1 MTEDY
6 LQYAWKYQMF
16 NGPLKTSG
24 NERVLVISTGDLN
37 KDSGPDFFNAQVVIG
52 GTRWAGNVEIHI
64 NSSDWYRHGHQKDEA
79 YDNVILHVVYNNDK
93 QVFNRDGSEIP
104 VLELRNYL
112 KVKAYKVYRYLI
124 RNRAG
129 IPCQDMISAVDPIH
143 ITAWKEA
150 LLAGRLERKV
160 EILEKEL
167 KHHNM
172 DMEKLFIVNLFR
184 VFGYKVNKLP
194 FELTGKS
201 IPVRAI
207 KFARSDLICIE
218 ALLFGQAGM
227 LEGKF
232 REKYLRAIRKEYQYL
247 KSKYGLEPVEGHLW
261 KYMRLRPVNFPTIR
275 LAQLAS
281 LIHREGTGWG
291 GTLLHKDYKQI
302 KEIFRVEVSDY
313 WKEHFLF
320 GKKTKKH
327 KVSIGPDLANQIVIN
342 LLLPF
347 SVLRSRLEGR
357 NDKIEGLA
365 EILYDVAAEENSITR
380 YFSELGLKPDHAAD
394 SQSLIE
400 LKTQFCDFKRCLDC
414 RIGHIIL
421 KRSD

>member
-6 LQYAWKYQMF
+6 LQYAWKFQMF

-24 NERVLVISTGDLN
+24 NERILVISTGELN

-52 GTRWAGNVEIHI
+52 STRWAGNVEIHV
-64 NSSDWYRHGHQKDEA
+64 NSSDWYRHGHHKDET
-79 YDNVILHVVYNNDK
+79 YDNVILHVVYTNDR
-93 QVFNRDGSEIP
+93 QVVNQDGSVIP
-104 VLELRNYL
+104 VLELKKYL
-112 KVKAYKVYRYLI
+112 KAKAYKIYRYLL

-129 IPCQDMISAVDPIH
+129 IPCQDMISAVDQIH
-143 ITAWKEA
+143 ITDWKEA
-150 LLAGRLERKV
+150 LFFRRLERKV
-160 EILEKEL
+160 RALEEELKDQNMDLEKV
-167 KHHNM
+167 
-172 DMEKLFIVNLFR
+172 FVINLFR
-184 VFGYKVNKLP
+184 VFGFKVNKLP

-201 IPVRAI
+201 IPIRAI
-207 KFARSDLICIE
+207 KFARSDLISIE

-227 LEGKF
+227 LKGRF
-232 REKYLRAIRKEYQYL
+232 REKYPRMIRKEYQYL
-247 KSKYGLEPVEGHLW
+247 KSKYGLEPIEGHLW
-261 KYMRLRPVNFPTIR
+261 KYLRLRPVNFPTIR

-281 LIHREGTGWG
+281 LIHREGTGWC
-291 GTLLHKDYKQI
+291 GTLLHKDYK
-302 KEIFRVEVSDY
+302 EIREILRVEVSDY
-313 WKEHFLF
+313 WKKHFLF
-320 GKKTKKH
+320 GKKTNKH
-327 KVSIGPDLANQIVIN
+327 EVSIGPDLTNQIVIN

-357 NDKIEGLA
+357 NDKIEELT
-365 EILYDVAAEENSITR
+365 EILYDVAAEKNSITG
-380 YFSELGLKPDHAAD
+380 YFSELGLKPDHAVD

>member
-79 YDNVILHVVYNNDK
+79 YDNVILHVVFNNDK

-129 IPCQDMISAVDPIH
+129 IPCQDMISAIDPIH
-143 ITAWKEA
+143 ITGWKEA
-150 LLAGRLERKV
+150 LLVRRLERKV
-160 EILEKEL
+160 EILEKEF
-167 KHHNM
+167 KHYNM
-172 DMEKLFIVNLFR
+172 DLEKAFTVNLFR

-232 REKYLRAIRKEYQYL
+232 REKYPRMIRNEYQYL

-281 LIHREGTGWG
+281 LIHKEGTGWSD
-291 GTLLHKDYKQI
+291 TLLHKDYKQI
-302 KEIFRVEVSDY
+302 KEILRVEVSDY

-327 KVSIGPDLANQIVIN
+327 KVSIGPDLTNQIVIN

-347 SVLRSRLEGR
+347 SLLRSRLEGR
-357 NDKIEGLA
+357 NDKTEELT
-365 EILYDVAAEENSITR
+365 EILYGVAAEKNSITG

-394 SQSLIE
+394 SQSMIE